1 MKINREKILSMALA
15 SCLAAAQAVCLTGCG
30 ERQAQAVTEE
40 AVIELIE
47 PTAELSGSEAVTR
60 RDLFTARVYEVLVDP
75 YVEDYSYEETRNFL
89 GTEWKMGDTVGA
101 GNILYRANILSLDP
115 RIEKLTEK
123 LEELEESYA
132 EYHYDI
138 QTKLNDQY
146 WELSVL
152 DWELEEVLDQEPDD
166 ESSAAYAAW
175 EREKERAEGE
185 YNKKDLDI
193 RMNEMALSERKEL
206 MYLDYEYYAGQL
218 QELLK
223 KNELGNLC
231 SDITG
236 QIVYLYACDR
246 GDQISPGTVVASVAD
261 MNQKRLVCNSI
272 DNSTRYTIQEAYAF
286 FNGRRY
292 EVAYEEESSSLTSS
306 VFLLQDPRGEV
317 PVGTYGNLVLY
328 TGMKEQVLTVP
339 KEAVHNVGLEKY
351 VYVLEGDRTALRTV
365 RIGLTDDVYVEILS
379 GLEEGERVFL
389 DRSDPQAVH
398 RAVLEKG
405 SVSLAYSEK
414 GTLYYPIEFD
424 VSCDVDHGTVV
435 FKSWQPYENV
445 VKGQTYAFDQL
456 ADAWYMPMK
465 AGDIIANISVVP
477 SDVEKQ
483 EMIQLENDLRRAEER
498 LEDLMKEE
506 ESESRDKL
514 IESRQADIERKR
526 EELVDLITDYSIT
539 SVRAER
545 NGLLY
550 AVNDRIYYQ
559 GGGSRVGISVLTGD
573 KMDRDYVYARMVD
586 NSIAYLLL
594 PEKAAGV
601 YGRFGYNTTMTVSYN
616 NWENEIVTREVP
628 VATVNVGSS
637 SQALLLDREL
647 LEDLNI
653 YRTQYQSTSNRQTS
667 LEVRG
672 RVKSME
678 NVVLLPEKAIKLVN
692 SSFGYV
698 NVLEEDGS
706 IHSVSVVIGRKYLD
720 EDGQYNYY
728 VIDGLTEGMT
738 ICWE

>member
-30 ERQAQAVTEE
+30 ERQVQAVTEE

-261 MNQKRLVCNSI
+261 MNQKRIVCNSI
-272 DNSTRYTIQEAYAF
+272 DSSTRYTIKEAYAF

-601 YGRFGYNTTMTVSYN
+601 YGRLGYNTTMTVSYN

-706 IHSVSVVIGRKYLD
+706 IRSVSVVIGRKYLA
-720 EDGQYNYY
+720 EDGQYNYC